1 MVRSAKEQALTLA
14 QLSKL
19 KKRYHDISNQ
29 FNCNPIPYLS
39 KKLDEAAQSESLN
52 PILSVRKSKFYRLI
66 FRLLI
71 SLFSTH

>member
-1 MVRSAKEQALTLA
+1 MVRSAKELA

-39 KKLDEAAQSESLN
+39 KKLDEVAQSESFN
-52 PILSVRKSKFYRLI
+52 PILSVRKSNIRRLI

-71 SLFSTH
+71 SLFLTH